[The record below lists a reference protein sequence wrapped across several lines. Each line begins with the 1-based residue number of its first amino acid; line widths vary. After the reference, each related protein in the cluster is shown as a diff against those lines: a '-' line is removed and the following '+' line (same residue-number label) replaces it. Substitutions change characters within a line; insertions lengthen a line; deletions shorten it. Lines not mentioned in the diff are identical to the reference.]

1 MSKSKLL
8 FVTFL
13 LLIASIAGSAQSAS
27 PAAAVEAF
35 YKYDGSNSQVFTKKN
50 IDARKRWFSAS
61 LYGLFQKELQREAA
75 YLKKNPTDK
84 PYFGDGLPFQP
95 LDETCKVGG
104 KDTHRS
110 VKIKQEFAKTSRA
123 AATASFA
130 YPKGCTQGDL
140 VVYTIGLVKENGKW
154 VIDDVNFGEDTSLKQ
169 RLNRKEY

>member
-8 FVTFL
+8 FVTL
-13 LLIASIAGSAQSAS
+13 LLLTSTIGVSAQSAS
-27 PAAAVEAF
+27 PAATVEAF
-35 YKYDGSNSQVFTKKN
+35 YKYDRAHSQVFNRKN
-50 IDARKRWFSAS
+50 IDARKQWFSAG
-61 LYGLFQKELQREAA
+61 LYTLFQKELKRETA

-95 LDETCKVGG
+95 IDETCKVNG

-110 VKIKQEFAKTSRA
+110 VKIKQEFSKSSRA

-130 YPKGCTQGDL
+130 YPKGCTDGDT
-140 VVYTIGLVKENGKW
+140 VVYTIGLIKEKGKW
-154 VIDDVNFGEDTSLKQ
+154 VIDDVNYGQDTTLKE